1 LAALDGDLGTEVRG
15 NMQKFGIYG
24 FPKNMD
30 NGFQNVTTST
40 KPINVVDDLKGLK
53 IRVPPSPVW
62 VTLFTALRAS
72 PTSINLN
79 ELYTSLQTKVVDA
92 QENPLVLIEAGKF
105 TKCRILL
112 DDQPPLGRL
121 LAHRER

>member
-1 LAALDGDLGTEVRG
+1 
-15 NMQKFGIYG
+15 MQKFGIYG
-24 FPKNMD
+24 FAKNMD
-30 NGFQNVTTST
+30 NGFRNVTTST

-53 IRVPPSPVW
+53 IRVPPSSVW
-62 VTLFTALRAS
+62 VTLFTALGAS

-105 TKCRILL
+105 YEVQKYCSMTSHLWDGCW
-112 DDQPPLGRL
+112 P
-121 LAHRER
+121 HREH